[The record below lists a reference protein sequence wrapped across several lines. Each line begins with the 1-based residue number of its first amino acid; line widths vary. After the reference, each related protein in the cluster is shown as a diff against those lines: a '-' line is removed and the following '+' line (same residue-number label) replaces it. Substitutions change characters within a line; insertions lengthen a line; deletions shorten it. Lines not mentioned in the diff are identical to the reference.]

1 MNIVMVLYRL
11 SLDRKGQ
18 ETVKKLKK
26 SVCIEE
32 WGKDLLADVAGAT
45 LFSAG
50 VYSFA
55 VNADFAPGGITGLAI
70 LVNHFFPFLPI
81 GTLTVI
87 INIPVILLCYAYL
100 GKKYLVKSILSMG
113 IIAFVLDVIYPHVPV
128 YTGDPLLAALFAG
141 VISGVGLALIYARG
155 YCTGGSDFIIMAIRK
170 KFPHLSVGSI
180 TLIID
185 GCIILAGG
193 FVFGRVDAVLQGIVM
208 TGASTVMIDKILY
221 GTGSGKRITIITD
234 KGQEVADAIGKQIGR
249 GVTMMNVVG
258 AYSGLPHTLLLCA
271 CSNSEGY
278 RVKKLVYSIDPKA
291 LIMISPNDEVFGEG
305 FKSPED

>member
-1 MNIVMVLYRL
+1 M
-11 SLDRKGQ
+11 
-18 ETVKKLKK
+18 
-26 SVCIEE
+26 
-32 WGKDLLADVAGAT
+32 
-45 LFSAG
+45 
-50 VYSFA
+50 
-55 VNADFAPGGITGLAI
+55 
-70 LVNHFFPFLPI
+70 
-81 GTLTVI
+81 
-87 INIPVILLCYAYL
+87 
-100 GKKYLVKSILSMG
+100 
-113 IIAFVLDVIYPHVPV
+113 
-128 YTGDPLLAALFAG
+128 
-141 VISGVGLALIYARG
+141 ISGVGLALIYARG

-221 GTGSGKRITIITD
+221 GTGSGKRITVITD
-234 KGQEVADAIGKQIGR
+234 KGQEVADAIGTQLHR
-249 GVTMMNVVG
+249 GVTMMKVVG
-258 AYSGLPHTLLLCA
+258 AYSGLEHTMLLCA